1 MSLSALKKKNTM
13 NPSVDAA
20 SSHKVSL
27 WRVAIISG
35 HPQWVPLVF
44 LQGTTEE
51 REKEREENRRQTQR
65 RALARDSTHGP
76 HNVINAPSG
85 IEM

>member
-1 MSLSALKKKNTM
+1 MGVATGYADLHFCPIEYTVHEPVSPEEKNTM

-44 LQGTTEE
+44 LQGTT
-51 REKEREENRRQTQR
+51 
-65 RALARDSTHGP
+65 
-76 HNVINAPSG
+76 
-85 IEM
+85 